1 MTNAI
6 PEIAG
11 TDCLL
16 VVGSNTTE
24 AHPLIAR
31 RMFEAKE
38 RGAFLIVVDPR
49 KIQLAHRA
57 DIHVRL
63 KFGSDIAFFNGVMHE
78 ILANGWENKDFISS
92 RCEDFDVFKENI
104 MAYPASRAAAL
115 SGVPEETIKAVAKA
129 YATADKA
136 AICYTLGITEHA
148 HGVDNV
154 KTLGNMSMIT
164 GHIGR
169 PNTGVNPLRGQNNVQ
184 GACDMGA
191 LPNVYPGYQPVTDA
205 AVREKFQG
213 AWGRP
218 LSSTVGKTI
227 PDVMDGLMDGSLKGL
242 YIFGENS
249 VEGDPNTAHV
259 KKALDAADFL
269 VVQDIFLT
277 ATARMADVVLPGA
290 CYAEA
295 DGTFTNSERRVQR
308 VRKAVEPPGEARP
321 NWQIFAELG
330 RKFGLEMRYDT
341 AGDIFD
347 EMAGLTPSFA
357 GISYDRIDTL
367 GIQWPCPAPDHP
379 GTPFLH
385 QGQFTRGLGKFHAI
399 PHREPKDG
407 PDDAFPVI
415 LTTGRRYAHYNTAT
429 MTGRCPSLDRE
440 MYEPRAQINAADAE
454 ELGILNGDM
463 VRITSRRG
471 QVVTAAEVGDVVP
484 KGAVFMDFHFVAANA
499 NELLGTFLDPVSKT
513 PDYKVCAVKIEKAK
527 VAVSKETAA

>member
-6 PEIAG
+6 SEIPG

-31 RMFEAKE
+31 RMFQAKE
-38 RGAFLIVVDPR
+38 RGALLIVVDPR
-49 KIQLAHRA
+49 KIQLTHRA
-57 DIHVRL
+57 DIHVQLR
-63 KFGSDIAFFNGVMHE
+63 FGSDIAFFNGVMHE
-78 ILANGWENKDFISS
+78 ILDRGWENREFITS
-92 RCEDFDVFKENI
+92 RCEDFEEFKENI
-104 MAYPASRAAAL
+104 MAYPVCRAAEL
-115 SGVPEETIKAVAKA
+115 SGVPEDTIRAVAKA

-154 KTLGNMSMIT
+154 KTLGNMAMIT

-191 LPNVYPGYQPVTDA
+191 LPNVYPGYQPVTDE
-205 AVREKFQG
+205 AVRKKFEE
-213 AWGRP
+213 AWQRP
-218 LSSTVGKTI
+218 LSADLGKTI
-227 PDVMDGLMDGSLKGL
+227 PDVMDGLMDGSVKGL

-259 KKALDAADFL
+259 KKALNRCEFL

-277 ATARMADVVLPGA
+277 ATAQMADVVLPGA
-290 CYAEA
+290 CYAEV

-321 NWQIFAELG
+321 NWQIFADLG
-330 RKFGLEMRYDT
+330 RRMGLGMAYRNSGEIY
-341 AGDIFD
+341 D
-347 EMAGLTPSFA
+347 EMAALSPSFA
-357 GISYDRIDTL
+357 GISFGRIETL
-367 GIQWPCPAPDHP
+367 GLQWPCPEPDHP

-385 QGQFTRGLGKFHAI
+385 QGRFTRGLGKFHAI
-399 PHREPKDG
+399 PHREPRDG
-407 PDDAFPVI
+407 PDEAFPII
-415 LTTGRRYAHYNTAT
+415 LTTGRRYAHYNTST

-440 MYEPRAQINAADAE
+440 MYEPRAQINVADAE
-454 ELGILNGDM
+454 ALGIADGDM

-471 QVVTAAEVGDVVP
+471 RVVTAAEVGDVVP
-484 KGAVFMDFHFVAANA
+484 RGAVFMDFHFVAANS

-513 PDYKVCAVKIEKAK
+513 PDYKVCAVSIEKVDAE
-527 VAVSKETAA
+527 ASKDNAA